1 MWRKTTSLD
10 KKVSHK
16 NKGKCL
22 SRCLCE
28 PHEVSHAGSYNNDIE
43 FSTYSRHFDFEG
55 SHSPETTL
63 VTYRKRKLSLY
74 FVHRTWRNYCFSIR
88 WLIVCGR
95 TNCLVLLGVADTV
108 EGLFSTFS
116 MKWIENNA
124 FIWRYWTWEW
134 ETCRCYR
141 HRSSLYKV
149 RWFWYYKGS
158 SSVQWLRFQGI
169 KPEVNCTVFG

>member
-1 MWRKTTSLD
+1 MFVSLLMPTSRGQSCRIRQQRHRILHVLPPFWFWRKPLTGNHRGHTRD
-10 KKVSHK
+10 
-16 NKGKCL
+16 
-22 SRCLCE
+22 SRVRGE
-28 PHEVSHAGSYNNDIE
+28 
-43 FSTYSRHFDFEG
+43 
-55 SHSPETTL
+55 ETRL
-63 VTYRKRKLSLY
+63 LLY
-74 FVHRTWRNYCFSIR
+74 FAHRTWPNYCFSIR

-95 TNCLVLLGVADTV
+95 TNCLVLLGVADT

-141 HRSSLYKV
+141 HRSSVYKV

-158 SSVQWLRFQGI
+158 S
-169 KPEVNCTVFG
+169 

>member
-10 KKVSHK
+10 RKVSHQ

-22 SRCLCE
+22 SRCLCQ
-28 PHEVSHAGSYNNDIE
+28 PHEVSHAGSDNNDID
-43 FSTYSRHFDFEG
+43 FWTFFRHFDFVG
-55 SHSPETTL
+55 SHRDSRERGEETRL
-63 VTYRKRKLSLY
+63 LLY
-74 FVHRTWRNYCFSIR
+74 FVHRTWRDYCFSIR

-95 TNCLVLLGVADTV
+95 TNCLVFAGGRWYC

-116 MKWIENNA
+116 MKWMENNA

-158 SSVQWLRFQGI
+158 SSVKWWR
-169 KPEVNCTVFG
+169 TRS